1 MNVSSREPIDS
12 ENKPERSDEKP
23 VYARVHVWQ
32 IQALRD
38 VLFVAAVIGVVWVG
52 HALRAVT
59 VPLLVALLLAYLF
72 EPLIERLCRHPK
84 ISRPLAVGA
93 FLATGG
99 AVVLVVLGLVLVLL
113 YSQTTQFVEDVRGG
127 VFRKRIALL
136 EPHVPEGY
144 RDDFRTV
151 LDFLPLGEDSR
162 VGDGTPMYDE
172 SNAKPAAEVESSV
185 TPGAFTEQRAA
196 ELIDE
201 RLAVEMQRL
210 REELAAPNVAT
221 DQEQATDWLNIG
233 KRAVNAIFRIIGA
246 IVEFG
251 LVAFL
256 IPFYF
261 FFFSL
266 WYPSVDKFGRDL
278 LPTKNRTRTLNLVAK
293 MDRVVAGFVRGR
305 IVICLIMGGLLAAGW
320 WICGV
325 PYAILLGLVVG
336 VFCAVPYLG
345 VIGIPLAVGL
355 LLFDQLG
362 LKEAER
368 MVWWGIILWPTLV
381 FVAVQLIEAYSLTPL
396 IAGKVTNLDPVTIIV
411 AVLAGGSVLGI
422 YGMLLAIPLAACGK
436 ILFTEVL
443 LPTIFAW
450 TRGEIADPLPIE
462 RE

>member
-1 MNVSSREPIDS
+1 MATASPEP
-12 ENKPERSDEKP
+12 SDDKP

-38 VLFVAAVIGVVWVG
+38 VLLVAAVIGVVWVG

-113 YSQTTQFVEDVRGG
+113 YTQTAQFVGDVRDG

-144 RDDFRTV
+144 RDEFRTV
-151 LDFLPLGEDSR
+151 LDFLPLGGASPVVDR
-162 VGDGTPMYDE
+162 APTPDE
-172 SNAKPAAEVESSV
+172 SDAKPDTEVELSGV
-185 TPGAFTEQRAA
+185 PGAFTEQRAA

-201 RLAVEMQRL
+201 RLAAEMQRL
-210 REELAAPNVAT
+210 REELAAPEVAT
-221 DQEQATDWLNIG
+221 DQEQAADWLNIV
-233 KRAVNAIFRIIGA
+233 KRGVNAIFRVIGA
-246 IVEFG
+246 IVKFG

-266 WYPSVDKFGRDL
+266 WYPSVAKFGRDL
-278 LPTKNRTRTLNLVAK
+278 LPAKNRTRTLDLLAK

-305 IVICLIMGGLLAAGW
+305 IVICLIMGGMLAAGW

-336 VFCAVPYLG
+336 VFRAVPYLG
-345 VIGIPLAVGL
+345 VIGIPLAVGF

-362 LKEAER
+362 LNEAER
-368 MVWWGIILWPTLV
+368 MAWWGIILWPTV
-381 FVAVQLIEAYSLTPL
+381 VYAAVQLIEAYALTPM

-411 AVLAGGSVLGI
+411 AVLAGGSVLGV

-443 LPTIFAW
+443 LPKILAW